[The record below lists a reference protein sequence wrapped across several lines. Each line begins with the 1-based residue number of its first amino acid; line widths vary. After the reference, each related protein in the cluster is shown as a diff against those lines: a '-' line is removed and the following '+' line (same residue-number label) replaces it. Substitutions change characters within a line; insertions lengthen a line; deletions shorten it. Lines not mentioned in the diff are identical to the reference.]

1 MKKMIY
7 TAAAVFLLTGCA
19 RKTATDSIME
29 SVDQQIV
36 ALEKTLPAECKT
48 AAIDAQIAAIRATNK
63 SVVETCKADIKAIS
77 AARDKWMVAFFA
89 IVAAFGLLILKK
101 VLKYV

>member
-7 TAAAVFLLTGCA
+7 AAAAVFLLCGCA

-29 SVDQQIV
+29 SVGWQID

-48 AAIDAQIAAIRATNK
+48 AAIEAQIAAIRATNK
-63 SVVETCKADIKAIS
+63 SAVATCRADVKAIS
-77 AARDKWMVAFFA
+77 AARDKWRMAFFA
-89 IVAAFGLLILKK
+89 IVAVLGLLITRK